1 MMAQGGTVGLGAFGA
16 ASPAIRRLQNAL
28 NALAQATGD
37 HGLAVKAD
45 GLAGPGTASATNRA
59 MVSYVTNGPSTLRTG
74 RLTAKQLPALAA
86 ALASN
91 IENEAAR
98 RRGKGAAVPG
108 AKAATRAPAKV
119 VVATAPP
126 TKVDVRRLQV
136 ALAALGAR
144 VGDRTL
150 AAVKADGIMGPRTAA
165 AANLA
170 LSKFTPNAAAGLR
183 TGKLSTG
190 QITSQAGAIAMMI
203 EASTKTGAAVGPTA
217 ASPAA
222 SANDL
227 RDLQQAL
234 IALGARFRDKILA
247 VKADGKMG
255 PKTAAAVNRALVQY
269 VPTAPLEL
277 RSGRLTPAQIL
288 FQVSPIKA
296 VVVATVNQRSGLA
309 PGAFGPPSPPIPKT
323 GSQVKDLQLAIAAL
337 SRVVKDTSLAIKADG
352 AIGPK
357 TVAAT
362 NKALKS
368 YARAAPARF
377 RTGKLTTV
385 DVRNQADIFAKILND
400 EIAGRGANPASAAAA
415 AANAGA
421 LPPAEAAVIA
431 EKAAA
436 GTEPADDS
444 APANIPGPKPAILA
458 PDSGGGGGGAS
469 SGGGGG
475 GGIPSSGGGGGGMPD
490 PEAAGDIPAPP
501 PAPGEEAP
509 APPPPPTSTFPTIPV
524 LIGAG
529 VLAFGL
535 TLFLASGSSSSSPPS
550 ASPRRSYRSYR
561 LPAARRAT

>member
-1 MMAQGGTVGLGAFGA
+1 MYAGGMLALGGTVGLGAFGA

-37 HGLAVKAD
+37 RALAVKAD
-45 GLAGPGTASATNRA
+45 GLTGPGTASATNRA
-59 MVSYVTNGPSTLRTG
+59 MVAYVTNAPSNLRTG
-74 RLTAKQLPALAA
+74 KLAAKQLPALAA
-86 ALASN
+86 VLASN
-91 IENEAAR
+91 IENEATR
-98 RRGKGAAVPG
+98 RRGKGAAPAPA
-108 AKAATRAPAKV
+108 AKAAAAKAAPGKI
-119 VVATAPP
+119 VVAAAPP

-150 AAVKADGIMGPRTAA
+150 AAVKADGVMGPKTAA

-170 LSKFTPNAAAGLR
+170 LSKFTPNAAPGLR

-190 QITSQAGAIAMMI
+190 QITSQAGAIAMLI
-203 EASTKTGAAVGPTA
+203 EASTKTGAAVGPAA

-227 RDLQQAL
+227 RDLQQGL
-234 IALGARFRDKILA
+234 IALGTKFRDKVLA
-247 VKADGKMG
+247 IKADGKMG

-288 FQVSPIKA
+288 AQVSPIKA

-323 GSQVKDLQLAIAAL
+323 GNQVKDLQLAIAAL
-337 SRVVKDTSLAIKADG
+337 SKVVKDTSLAIKADG
-352 AIGPK
+352 VIGPK
-357 TVAAT
+357 TVGAT

-368 YARAAPARF
+368 YARVAPARF
-377 RTGKLTTV
+377 RTGKLTTL
-385 DVRNQADIFAKILND
+385 DVRNQADIFARILND

-436 GTEPADDS
+436 STEPADDGPPL
-444 APANIPGPKPAILA
+444 PANIPGPKPAILA
-458 PDSGGGGGGAS
+458 PDSGGGGGGGA
-469 SGGGGG
+469 
-475 GGIPSSGGGGGGMPD
+475 PSSGGGGGDMPE
-490 PEAAGDIPAPP
+490 PEAGADIPAPA
-501 PAPGEEAP
+501 APGEEAP
-509 APPPPPTSTFPTIPV
+509 APPPPSASTFPTIPV

-535 TLFLASGSSSSSPPS
+535 TLFLASGSSSSSSPS